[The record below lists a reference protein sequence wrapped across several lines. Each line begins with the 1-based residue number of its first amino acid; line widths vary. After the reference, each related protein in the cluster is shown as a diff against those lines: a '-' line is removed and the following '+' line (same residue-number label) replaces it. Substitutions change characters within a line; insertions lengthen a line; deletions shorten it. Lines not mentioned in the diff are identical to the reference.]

1 MIKLSASPFDASISA
16 QRPRRARAP
25 PRKCGCYS
33 ATGLSFCDIASDRR
47 RLAAF
52 PCGLKRGMLKP
63 IGHLE
68 RCRLSQRTGLCYA
81 PPLNVCLY
89 LAGSFVS
96 QRQNYGD
103 SNLDIMH
110 HTSVSSV
117 ARCRLTAFY
126 TQYFPM
132 SRSRRSSPYTSP
144 SRTEASF
151 KVRGKNA
158 REGAVRAASATSTS
172 SSPGSAVVQCPRSS
186 RTGTGT
192 VAASSCHS
200 SRGVVSVG
208 YL

>member
-1 MIKLSASPFDASISA
+1 
-16 QRPRRARAP
+16 
-25 PRKCGCYS
+25 
-33 ATGLSFCDIASDRR
+33 
-47 RLAAF
+47 
-52 PCGLKRGMLKP
+52 MLKP

-172 SSPGSAVVQCPRSS
+172 SSQAWQQRRSPRSRS
-186 RTGTGT
+186 RSRSRPLRSTGTGM

-200 SRGVVSVG
+200 SRGIVSVG